1 MIFGIYLQNHIQ
13 NLQIGLSQIL
23 KKKGYK
29 TYLYTNNK
37 LHKKYIN
44 REIKNI
50 FEDVKYNDILDFIY
64 RTKNKSNK
72 SKQKFYEKK
81 MQMTYLD
88 FIASNRVLGIEYA
101 IGSEYHPSHELSKID
116 KKKIFCGLND
126 FFDFWVKEVK
136 EKKIK
141 VLISGEKDHWAVSKI
156 CNIQFRGI
164 ERARYKN
171 YHYWTKNQ
179 FKQIDNIKKSYIY
192 FSKKN
197 KKKYPKSSLIK
208 RAYDAEFLRRDRN
221 LKSLKFF
228 KIIFKILQT
237 FKKYILVK
245 IKGGKYSYNLIS
257 SIRSIL
263 LRVFHYRYLKKNSYS
278 LKEIKKFKQKI
289 IFFPLH
295 TEPEPQI
302 LNNSPFFFFQE
313 ALIALVSRY
322 LPSNYLLV
330 VKESIVGIG
339 RRNLNF
345 YKKIKKFKNVVFI
358 DPVEDGVNV
367 IKNSDCVVTIAGTAG
382 LEASIL
388 GIPVLSLSKHNDY
401 NLLPHVFYLNDLSKI
416 KIFFN
421 KFLML
426 NSKKI
431 KAKIDGYNY
440 LCALKRSTFSMSK
453 YNHLQTNKINPV
465 NNEIKKI
472 LFNSLISTFKKL

>member
-23 KKKGYK
+23 KKKGY
-29 TYLYTNNK
+29 TPYLYTNNK

-50 FEDVKYNDILDFIY
+50 FEDVKYNDLLYFIFHS
-64 RTKNKSNK
+64 KNKANRT
-72 SKQKFYEKK
+72 KQKFYEKK

-101 IGSEYHPSHELSKID
+101 IGSEYHPSHNLSKIS
-116 KKKIFCGLND
+116 KNKIFCGLND
-126 FFDFWVKEVK
+126 YFDFWVKEVK
-136 EKKIK
+136 DKKIK
-141 VLISGEKDHWAVSKI
+141 VIIGAEKEHWAVSKI

-164 ERARYKN
+164 ERAMYKN

-179 FKQIDNIKKSYIY
+179 FKQIENIKKNYIY

-197 KKKYPKSSLIK
+197 KKNYPKNSLIK

-228 KIIFKILQT
+228 GIIVRTLQT
-237 FKKYILVK
+237 FKKYIIVK
-245 IKGGKYSYNLIS
+245 IKGGKYSYDLIS
-257 SIRSIL
+257 SIRVIL
-263 LRVFHYRYLKKNSYS
+263 LRVFHYKYLKKNSYS
-278 LKEIKKFKQKI
+278 LNEIKKFQQKI

-322 LPSNYLLV
+322 LPSNYLLI

-358 DPVEDGVNV
+358 DPLEEGVDV
-367 IKNSDCVVTIAGTAG
+367 IKNSDCVVTISGTAG
-382 LEASIL
+382 FEASIL
-388 GIPVLSLSKHNDY
+388 GIPVLSLCKFNDY
-401 NLLPHVFYLNDLSKI
+401 NLLPHVFYLKDLSKI
-416 KIFFN
+416 KLFFN
-421 KFLML
+421 KFLIL
-426 NSKKI
+426 NSKK
-431 KAKIDGYNY
+431 KK
-440 LCALKRSTFSMSK
+440 
-453 YNHLQTNKINPV
+453 NKSRWI
-465 NNEIKKI
+465 
-472 LFNSLISTFKKL
+472 

>member
-64 RTKNKSNK
+64 HTKNKSNK

-88 FIASNRVLGIEYA
+88 LIASNRVLGIEYA
-101 IGSEYHPSHELSKID
+101 IGSEYHPVHNLSKID

-136 EKKIK
+136 DKKIN
-141 VLISGEKDHWAVSKI
+141 VIVSGEKEHWAVSKI
-156 CNIQFRGI
+156 CNIHFRGI

-179 FKQIDNIKKSYIY
+179 FKQIDSIKKNYIF

-221 LKSLKFF
+221 LKSLNFF
-228 KIIFKILQT
+228 NMFVRILQA

-245 IKGGKYSYNLIS
+245 INGGKYSYNIIS
-257 SIRSIL
+257 SLRSIL
-263 LRVFHYRYLKKNSYS
+263 LRVFHYKYLKNNSYS
-278 LKEIKKFKQKI
+278 LKEIKKFRQKI

-302 LNNSPFFFFQE
+302 INNSPFFFFQE
-313 ALIALVSRY
+313 ALIALVSRH
-322 LPSNYLLV
+322 LPSNYILV
-330 VKESIVGIG
+330 VKESIVGTG

-358 DPVEDGVNV
+358 DPLEEGVNV

-382 LEASIL
+382 FEASIL
-388 GIPVLSLSKHNDY
+388 GLPVLSFSKFNDY
-401 NLLPHVFYLNDLSKI
+401 NFLPHVFYLNDLSKV

-431 KAKIDGYNY
+431 KSKIDGYNY
-440 LCALKRSTFSMSK
+440 VCALVRSTFSLGK
-453 YNHLQTNKINPV
+453 YNHLQTNKIKPINC
-465 NNEIKKI
+465 EIKKI
-472 LFNSLISTFKKL
+472 LFNSLMSTFKKS